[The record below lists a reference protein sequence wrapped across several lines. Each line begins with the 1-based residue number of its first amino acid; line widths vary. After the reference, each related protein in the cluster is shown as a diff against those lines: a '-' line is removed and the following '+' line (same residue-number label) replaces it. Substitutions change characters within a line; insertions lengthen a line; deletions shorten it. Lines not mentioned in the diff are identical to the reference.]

1 MDLLTYLSFFIFGY
15 WVASKIIAFQMQ
27 FMIRRLAKEHNID
40 ISDLDEETEVKP
52 VAIPILITESVDKH
66 GILLYDGKNN
76 FMCQGTSLEEVAENL
91 LKYKN
96 IKVAIILHK
105 DNKVLF
111 VDGKVKKSQ

>member
-40 ISDLDEETEVKP
+40 ISDLDEETEDKP

-66 GILLYDGKNN
+66 GIFLYDGKNN
-76 FMCQGTSLEEVAENL
+76 F
-91 LKYKN
+91 
-96 IKVAIILHK
+96 I
-105 DNKVLF
+105 DR
-111 VDGKVKKSQ
+111 KSTRLNSSHIPLSRMPSSA